1 MSGIKRY
8 IAWCEDEGHTNE
20 VGEVV
25 SMEYA
30 DEYMRSKAYDEEHR
44 QQTLKEAMADS
55 EADSLLGLMKS
66 MNDSLK
72 EYDKLNGTNFS
83 K

>member
-8 IAWCEDEGHTNE
+8 IDWCEDEGHTNE
-20 VGEVV
+20 YGEVV
-25 SMEYA
+25 SMQYA

-44 QQTLKEAMADS
+44 QQSLKEAMVDA
-55 EADSLLGLMKS
+55 EADSLLGLMKG

>member
-30 DEYMRSKAYDEEHR
+30 DEYMKSRAYDEEHR

-55 EADSLLGLMKS
+55 EADSLLGLMKG

-72 EYDKLNGTNFS
+72 EYDKINGTNFS

>member
-1 MSGIKRY
+1 MSGMKRY
-8 IAWCEDEGHTNE
+8 ISWCEDNEYTNE

-30 DEYMRSKAYDEEHR
+30 DEYMRSDTYDREHR
-44 QQTLKEAMADS
+44 EQAFKQALQESD
-55 EADSLLGLMKS
+55 EDSLLGMAHK
-66 MNDSLK
+66 MNESLK
-72 EYDKLNGTNFS
+72 RYDILNGTNFS

>member
-30 DEYMRSKAYDEEHR
+30 DEYMKSRAYDEEHR

-55 EADSLLGLMKS
+55 EADSLLGLMKG

>member
-8 IAWCEDEGHTNE
+8 IAWCEDNEYTNE
-20 VGEVV
+20 YGEVV
-25 SMEYA
+25 SMQYA

-44 QQTLKEAMADS
+44 QQSLKEAMADA
-55 EADSLLGLMKS
+55 EADSLLGLMKG
-66 MNDSLK
+66 MNESLK

>member
-8 IAWCEDEGHTNE
+8 ISWCEDEGHTNE

-30 DEYMRSKAYDEEHR
+30 DEYMKSRAYDEEHR

-66 MNDSLK
+66 MNNSLK
-72 EYDKLNGTNFS
+72 EYDKINGTNFS

>member
-30 DEYMRSKAYDEEHR
+30 DEYMKSREYAKQIKEQAF
-44 QQTLKEAMADS
+44 KEALADA
-55 EADSLLGLMKS
+55 EADSLFGMMQE
-66 MNDSLK
+66 MNKTLK
-72 EYDKLNGTNFS
+72 EYDKIKGTNFS

>member
-8 IAWCEDEGHTNE
+8 ISWCEDEGHTNE

-30 DEYMRSKAYDEEHR
+30 DEYMKSREYAKQIKEQAF
-44 QQTLKEAMADS
+44 KEALADA
-55 EADSLLGLMKS
+55 EADSLFGMMQE
-66 MNDSLK
+66 MNKTLK
-72 EYDKLNGTNFS
+72 EYDKIKGTNFS

>member
-30 DEYMRSKAYDEEHR
+30 DEYMKSRAYDEEHR
-44 QQTLKEAMADS
+44 QQSLKEAMADS

>member
-44 QQTLKEAMADS
+44 QQSLKEALANS
-55 EADSLLGLMKS
+55 EADSLLGLMKG

>member
-30 DEYMRSKAYDEEHR
+30 DEYMKSRAYDEEHR

-66 MNDSLK
+66 MNNSLK
-72 EYDKLNGTNFS
+72 EYDKINGTNFS

>member
-1 MSGIKRY
+1 
-8 IAWCEDEGHTNE
+8 
-20 VGEVV
+20 
-25 SMEYA
+25 
-30 DEYMRSKAYDEEHR
+30 
-44 QQTLKEAMADS
+44 MADS

>member
-8 IAWCEDEGHTNE
+8 ISWCEDEGHTNE

-30 DEYMRSKAYDEEHR
+30 DEYMKSRAYDEEHR

-72 EYDKLNGTNFS
+72 EYDKINGTNFS

>member
-1 MSGIKRY
+1 MSGMKRY

-30 DEYMRSKAYDEEHR
+30 DEYMKSRAYDEEHR

-55 EADSLLGLMKS
+55 EADSLLGLMKG
-66 MNDSLK
+66 MNESLK

>member
-1 MSGIKRY
+1 MSKINNY
-8 IAWCEDEGHTNE
+8 VIWCEENGYTNE
-20 VGEVV
+20 EGEVV

-30 DEYMRSKAYDEEHR
+30 NEYMKSRAYAEEHR
-44 QQTLKEAMADS
+44 QQTLKEAMADA
-55 EADSLLGLMKS
+55 EADSLLGLMKG

>member
-30 DEYMRSKAYDEEHR
+30 DEYMKSRAYDEEHR

-72 EYDKLNGTNFS
+72 EYDKINGTNFS

>member
-1 MSGIKRY
+1 MKSR
-8 IAWCEDEGHTNE
+8 
-20 VGEVV
+20 
-25 SMEYA
+25 
-30 DEYMRSKAYDEEHR
+30 AYDEEHR
-44 QQTLKEAMADS
+44 QQTLKEAMADA
-55 EADSLLGLMKS
+55 EADSLLGLMKG